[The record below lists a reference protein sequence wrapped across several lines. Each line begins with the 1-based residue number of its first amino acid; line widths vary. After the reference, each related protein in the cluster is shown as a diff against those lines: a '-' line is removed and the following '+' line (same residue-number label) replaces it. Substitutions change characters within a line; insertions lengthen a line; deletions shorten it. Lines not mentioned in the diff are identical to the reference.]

1 MNEITDI
8 WFRCAS
14 GLEELGTQIGLQHIE
29 ADAENVWEWI
39 TGSFGPYRLDIT
51 RMHRVTPATTDTR
64 IFLLGDERVFP
75 QALSDA
81 LIQRLRA
88 ATIAPIHL
96 GRWVYITGEEY
107 EKVVVETVK

>member
-14 GLEELGTQIGLQHIE
+14 DLEELGTQIGLQHIE

-51 RMHRVTPATTDTR
+51 RMHALTPATTDTR
-64 IFLLGDERVFP
+64 IFLLRDERIFP
-75 QALSDA
+75 QALSHA
-81 LIQRLRA
+81 LIQRLLA
-88 ATIAPIHL
+88 FAITPIHL
-96 GRWVYITGEEY
+96 GRWVYIKGEEY
-107 EKVVVETVK
+107 AKVVVETVK